1 MKNKKIY
8 NWGIVGTGW
17 IAKKMADAM
26 PFVPQSKLYA
36 VASRSLDTATVFA
49 NSYNCKAYGSYED
62 MMNDAE
68 IDIIYIA
75 TPHNYH
81 CENTLLAISKGKHVL
96 CEKPFAVNG
105 REVRL
110 MIDAARDKG
119 VFLME
124 ALWTRFNPRVIKLKE
139 IIESGVIGK
148 VNLLTTN
155 FGERKPF
162 SPDNRFFSN
171 DLIGGALLDMGIY
184 SLFTALYIL
193 GKPSSITA
201 AGTIG
206 TTGVDTNCS
215 INLTYNDGT
224 FATIHTS
231 LLAET
236 DSTTTIYCEK
246 GDIHVGQY
254 VYAPQKITLAPLN
267 NEKEDVV
274 VEVTG
279 NLYNYEAA
287 ELITCLEAGKIQS
300 DKWSWDDSIMLMD
313 VMDEVRNQIG
323 LIYPKHDALV

>member
-1 MKNKKIY
+1 MKTY

-17 IAKKMADAM
+17 IAKKMAEAL
-26 PFVPQSKLYA
+26 PYVPQSKLFA
-36 VASRSLDTATVFA
+36 VASRNLSTATEFA
-49 NSYNCKAYGSYED
+49 NAYGGKAYGSYED
-62 MMNDAE
+62 LMNDPD

-105 REVRL
+105 QEVRR
-110 MIDAARDKG
+110 MIDAAREKN

-124 ALWTRFNPRVIKLKE
+124 ALWTRFNPRVIKIKE
-139 IIESGVIGK
+139 IIDSGKLGK
-148 VNLLTTN
+148 VNLLTSN

-184 SLFTALYIL
+184 SLFTALYLL
-193 GKPSSITA
+193 GKPKSVIA

-206 TTGVDTNCS
+206 DTGVDTNCS
-215 INLTYNDGT
+215 FSLLYDDNKL
-224 FATIHTS
+224 ATIYTS

-236 DSTTTIYCEK
+236 DSTTTIFCEK

-254 VYAPQKITLAPLN
+254 VYAPQNISVALTNLEQEEITIP
-267 NEKEDVV
+267 
-274 VEVTG
+274 VEG

-287 ELITCLEAGKIQS
+287 ELIYCLENGRIQS
-300 DKWSWDDSIMLMD
+300 EKWSWDDSIMMMD
-313 VMDEVRNQIG
+313 IMDEIRKQIG
-323 LIYPKHDALV
+323 LIYPKHDHI